1 MAERSQFS
9 HYNIAIAILFAF
21 IILVFEITPNTNLVA
36 NVITYKLKNGHIV
49 TVYQKPQNQGLNV
62 AVSNLPFLS
71 RVSYS
76 ASDNN
81 KKEKLVHSSFRLKED
96 VLRSLETEARKR
108 GVSLSTIVNRTLE
121 NYITSEMYFEELGF
135 ILVSKDFLRKAFSG
149 LNEQDAQEL
158 GRELGLTVAKEYI
171 SFFFPEVNGN
181 NLVKFLD
188 FWFKRFQSYQ
198 HRIDNSRH
206 HYIVNHEINMN
217 FSIALKAMLE
227 GLIEPIFKNS
237 VNVKDFT
244 SRIIAFSFDDH

>member
-1 MAERSQFS
+1 MAERSLFS

-21 IILVFEITPNTNLVA
+21 IIFVFEITPNTNLVA

-49 TVYQKPQNQGLNV
+49 TLYQKPQNQVLNV
-62 AVSNLPFLS
+62 GVSNLPFLS
-71 RVSYS
+71 RVFCS
-76 ASDNN
+76 ANDNN

-96 VLRSLETEARKR
+96 LISLETEARKR
-108 GVSLSTIVNRTLE
+108 GVSLSTMVNRTLE
-121 NYITSEMYFEELGF
+121 NYITNEMYFEELGF

-149 LNEQDAQEL
+149 LNERDAQEL

-171 SFFFPEVNGN
+171 SFFFPEVNSN

-198 HRIDNSRH
+198 HRIDNNRH
-206 HYIVNHEINMN
+206 YYIVNHEINMN

-227 GLIEPIFKNS
+227 GLIEPIFKRQR
-237 VNVKDFT
+237 
-244 SRIIAFSFDDH
+244 SRQRLYIACHCFFIR

>member
-1 MAERSQFS
+1 MF
-9 HYNIAIAILFAF
+9 FGF
-21 IILVFEITPNTNLVA
+21 IILIFEITPNTNLVA
-36 NVITYKLKNGHIV
+36 NLHTNILKNGHLV
-49 TVYQKPQNQGLNV
+49 TIYPKPQNKLMNV
-62 AVSNLPFLS
+62 ALSNVPFLS
-71 RVSYS
+71 WVYSS

-96 VLRSLETEARKR
+96 VLRSLETAAQKR
-108 GVSLSTIVNRTLE
+108 GVSLSTMVNRTLE

-135 ILVSKDFLRKAFSG
+135 ILVSKDFLRKAFSC
-149 LNEQDAQEL
+149 LNERDAQEL

-171 SFFFPEVNGN
+171 SFFFPEVNSN
-181 NLVKFLD
+181 NLIKFLD

-198 HRIDNSRH
+198 HRIDNNRH

-227 GLIEPIFKNS
+227 GLIEPIFKSS

-244 SRIIAFSFDDH
+244 SGIIAFSFDDH